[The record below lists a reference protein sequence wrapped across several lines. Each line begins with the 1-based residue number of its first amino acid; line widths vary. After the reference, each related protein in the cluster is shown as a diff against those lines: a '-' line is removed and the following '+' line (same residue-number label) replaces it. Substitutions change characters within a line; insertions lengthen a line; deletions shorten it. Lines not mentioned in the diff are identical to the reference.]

1 MVDVQKIDRRCADM
15 SPGFCIQ
22 REAAVAGAQGKSHIA
37 AGKVDEVAVSAK
49 FDRLDLIIICDPRD
63 RCERAAAEA
72 SGFDLGQAA
81 SQCAAEAHFP
91 TAGQRKPD
99 RWGDRVTFDAR
110 RIEIT
115 ARRKLR
121 SEEHTS
127 ELQSLMRISYAVF
140 CLKKKKKR

>member
-115 ARRKLR
+115 ARRCRPRRAADRK
-121 SEEHTS
+121 STS
-127 ELQSLMRISYAVF
+127 ELQSLMRNSYAVF
-140 CLKKKKKR
+140 C

>member
-1 MVDVQKIDRRCADM
+1 MCFLRFYFFFFKQKTAYEMRISDWSSDVCSSDLVDVQKIDRRCADM

-72 SGFDLGQAA
+72 SGFDLGKAA
-81 SQCAAEAHFP
+81 SQCAAE
-91 TAGQRKPD
+91 
-99 RWGDRVTFDAR
+99 
-110 RIEIT
+110 
-115 ARRKLR
+115 R
-121 SEEHTS
+121 SAEHTS
-127 ELQSLMRISYAVF
+127 ELKSLMRSSFAVF
-140 CLKKKKKR
+140 CLQKKRQ

>member
-1 MVDVQKIDRRCADM
+1 MLPCCAFVKSYVFSLVYFITLVFFFLMIRQPPRSTRTDTLFPYTTLCRSVDVQKIDRRCADM

-91 TAGQRKPD
+91 TAGKRTPD
-99 RWGDRVTFDAR
+99 R
-110 RIEIT
+110 
-115 ARRKLR
+115 
-121 SEEHTS
+121 
-127 ELQSLMRISYAVF
+127 
-140 CLKKKKKR
+140 